1 MTKIEFSAD
10 EQKVI
15 QQQLNGE
22 IEVWSATDEQQ
33 KHLSSVIEKAE
44 ARLDEYPDDYDF
56 GDDLIAWIWREYQAQ
71 EANA

>member
-1 MTKIEFSAD
+1 MKRIELTPEEIA
-10 EQKVI
+10 VI
-15 QQQLNGE
+15 KQQLDGE

-33 KHLSSVIEKAE
+33 KHLSSVIDKAE

-56 GDDLIAWIWREYQAQ
+56 GDDLIAWIWSEYQAQ

>member
-1 MTKIEFSAD
+1 MKKIEFTQEEKA
-10 EQKVI
+10 VI

-33 KHLSSVIEKAE
+33 KHLTNVIDKAE
-44 ARLDEYPDDYDF
+44 ARLEEYPDDYDF
-56 GDDLIAWIWREYQAQ
+56 GDDLIAWIWSEYQAQ